1 VADPTLSSV
10 SAPDSGAARDG
21 SPAAARSIILSVRL
35 RTRNGGGFASDVSWA
50 GESPAVA
57 LSLDLLSA
65 SGGAAEPPHGLVLS
79 ARFVHFQSALLTA
92 RRLQWALQGL
102 AESAGSNPTA
112 AVIAIHAVDDPA
124 SAGMATA
131 LERVS
136 PSADLVGSS
145 ILLCGGIAGAVQ
157 QLPGVLLRETGD
169 ANWCELVW
177 KGAEAPSSFSAD
189 EQSVLGL
196 IRALGREDPCPS
208 PPEARIAI
216 PVANR
221 VTAPVEAPAVLE
233 QSRADDEPGSAWAK
247 FKWLIVGGAA
257 AALVLVV
264 MLVISMGSHSKA
276 PVQNSDPSKTAG
288 PVAPANP
295 TPNPPAPPV
304 SEKPHEAKPSPKS
317 TKQARNA
324 QPDSQLKA
332 EPPAQKPVT
341 GPCDL
346 TEAEIPRSL
355 TRAENL
361 MYAGK
366 LEEAQAA
373 YQRVLGCPSAH
384 EQAAQ
389 GLQRVKQRMAAQSP

>member
-1 VADPTLSSV
+1 MPYPTLSSV
-10 SAPDSGAARDG
+10 SAPDGGAAADG
-21 SPAAARSIILSVRL
+21 APAAARSIILSLRL
-35 RTRNGGGFASDVSWA
+35 RTKNGSGFAADVSWA
-50 GESPAVA
+50 GDSPAVA

-65 SGGAAEPPHGLVLS
+65 SGGAAEPPQGLVLS

-102 AESAGSNPTA
+102 AESARSNATA
-112 AVIAIHAVDDPA
+112 ATIAIHAADDPA
-124 SAGMATA
+124 SAGVATA
-131 LERVS
+131 LERVPPGLDS
-136 PSADLVGSS
+136 IGSS
-145 ILLCGGIAGAVQ
+145 ILLSSGIADAVQ
-157 QLPGVLLRETGD
+157 QLPGVMLRETGD
-169 ANWCELVW
+169 GNWRELVW
-177 KGAEAPSSFSAD
+177 KGAEAPSSFSVD
-189 EQSVLGL
+189 EQSLLGL

-208 PPEARIAI
+208 PPEAPSAV
-216 PVANR
+216 PVATR

-233 QSRADDEPGSAWAK
+233 QYLPENEPASGLAK

-295 TPNPPAPPV
+295 TPNPPAPLV

-317 TKQARNA
+317 TRQARNV
-324 QPDSQLKA
+324 QPDSQPKA
-332 EPPAQKPVT
+332 EPAAQRPVT

-373 YQRVLGCPSAH
+373 FQRVLGCPSAH
-384 EQAAQ
+384 DKATQ

>member
-1 VADPTLSSV
+1 
-10 SAPDSGAARDG
+10 
-21 SPAAARSIILSVRL
+21 
-35 RTRNGGGFASDVSWA
+35 
-50 GESPAVA
+50 VA

-65 SGGAAEPPHGLVLS
+65 SGGAAEPPDGPVLS
-79 ARFVHFQSALLTA
+79 AGFVHFQSALLTA

-124 SAGMATA
+124 SAGVATA
-131 LERVS
+131 LERVPPGPDS
-136 PSADLVGSS
+136 LGVS
-145 ILLCGGIAGAVQ
+145 ILLSSGIAGAVR
-157 QLPGVLLRETGD
+157 QLPGVMLRETGD
-169 ANWCELVW
+169 GNWRELVW

-189 EQSVLGL
+189 EQSVLDL
-196 IRALGREDPCPS
+196 IRALGREDPCP
-208 PPEARIAI
+208 PPPDAPIAV
-216 PVANR
+216 PAAAR

-233 QSRADDEPGSAWAK
+233 PSWPENESASVLAR

-264 MLVISMGSHSKA
+264 MLVISMGSHSRA
-276 PVQNSDPSKTAG
+276 PVQSSDPSKTAG
-288 PVAPANP
+288 PVVPANP
-295 TPNPPAPPV
+295 APNPQAPPV
-304 SEKPHEAKPSPKS
+304 AEKPHDAKPSPKS
-317 TKQARNA
+317 TKQARNV
-324 QPDSQLKA
+324 QPDSQPKA
-332 EPPAQKPVT
+332 EPPAQKAVT

-384 EQAAQ
+384 DKAAQ